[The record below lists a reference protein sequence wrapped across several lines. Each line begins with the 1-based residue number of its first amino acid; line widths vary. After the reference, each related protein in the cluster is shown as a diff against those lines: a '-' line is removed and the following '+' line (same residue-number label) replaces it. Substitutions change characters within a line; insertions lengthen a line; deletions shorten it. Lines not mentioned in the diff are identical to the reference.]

1 MKTLSGRNVISF
13 ISPIQGLCF
22 LCLFAPVR
30 RAAAVPASS
39 EPIIVQ
45 QSSSQVIHVP
55 AEDNDRLD
63 AAESVHETH
72 YVDAYNTTPVFPY
85 TDWFTAA
92 TNIQDA
98 VDAATFTDTVFVADG
113 VYNLTSGIVVD
124 KQITLRSVNGP
135 DVTIVDG
142 GGSTGCFNLG
152 SNACL
157 LSGFTIRHG
166 KVNSYGGAWNGSGGG
181 VYCLDTASVVSN
193 CIIRDNFS
201 FLSGSGMYGGTAYN
215 CTFSSNS
222 VDTGNGSGM
231 ANGVAYNCIFSDNT
245 RGGISGSTAVNC
257 MISDN
262 SGSRR
267 GCGIYGGTAI
277 NCIISGNSTPIE
289 GGGIYHGTAYH
300 CVFTGNEAHAAGGG
314 MFEATAINC
323 IFIGNRADSGGGM
336 YNSTAINC
344 TIIGNEAD
352 LNGGGLVGGTATNCI
367 IYYNQAGGTG
377 NDTYSVSP
385 RFSCA
390 SDLPHGSYGNIT
402 NAPLFA
408 DRFDKNFRLTDQSP

>member
-1 MKTLSGRNVISF
+1 
-13 ISPIQGLCF
+13 
-22 LCLFAPVR
+22 
-30 RAAAVPASS
+30 
-39 EPIIVQ
+39 
-45 QSSSQVIHVP
+45 
-55 AEDNDRLD
+55 
-63 AAESVHETH
+63 
-72 YVDAYNTTPVFPY
+72 
-85 TDWFTAA
+85 
-92 TNIQDA
+92 
-98 VDAATFTDTVFVADG
+98 
-113 VYNLTSGIVVD
+113 
-124 KQITLRSVNGP
+124 
-135 DVTIVDG
+135 
-142 GGSTGCFNLG
+142 
-152 SNACL
+152 
-157 LSGFTIRHG
+157 
-166 KVNSYGGAWNGSGGG
+166 
-181 VYCLDTASVVSN
+181 
-193 CIIRDNFS
+193 
-201 FLSGSGMYGGTAYN
+201 
-215 CTFSSNS
+215 
-222 VDTGNGSGM
+222 
-231 ANGVAYNCIFSDNT
+231 
-245 RGGISGSTAVNC
+245 

-408 DRFDKNFRLTDQSP
+408 DRFDKNFRLTDQSPCVNAGTTSAVAVVSDLDGLPRIVDYVVDLGAYEYQEILDSDGDLISDGYEVCYFGGKTNAEASADNDDDGQNNRDEYIAGMNPFDSGSLFMITNFFSTPEGALIEWPAAYGRRYQVLFSTNLLQAFQLLEDDISYPGHSCIDTVNTNGTCFYRVNVRLLE